1 MEESINELK
10 NRFNSN
16 LELIETKFKMNNK
29 QIKDYVERQ
38 QEENVK
44 FIREQTEIMK
54 NTIWVFFKVNL
65 ILNAP

>member
-54 NTIWVFFKVNL
+54 NTIWVFL
-65 ILNAP
+65 